1 MKNIILFILL
11 STPFFSSFAQIKI
24 GAKLGYGSEIESLGL
39 GAKGTYDINDQFR
52 GSAELMYF
60 FGNTTETSVPATLF
74 SQALDSKTT
83 VSQFNINTDV
93 HYLFSV
99 NNSAFLPYALGGL
112 NFSVVRTSME
122 TGQLNSDSSDTF
134 IGLNLGAGG
143 TYQLNDQLD
152 LFSELKYIINDFDQL
167 VFSVGILYYL

>member
-1 MKNIILFILL
+1 
-11 STPFFSSFAQIKI
+11 
-24 GAKLGYGSEIESLGL
+24 
-39 GAKGTYDINDQFR
+39 
-52 GSAELMYF
+52 MYF

-74 SQALDSKTT
+74 TPALDSKTT

-99 NNSAFLPYALGGL
+99 NNSSFLPYALGGL